1 MSKLSLKC
9 CLEGSQALQVVLNS
23 LLISLETVFHAS
35 DYVLI
40 MYFLAKVKRQKIM
53 LLPSLIFRLKKKK
66 NQKQPLLFCLYNC
79 LEAICYQQIKIK
91 NINFSPVLRH
101 VYGRPSISQALCR
114 VSRIPFKKN
123 SRLLPSMKLMKET
136 SKSVKNNSTWF
147 CKIQVCMEYCGNLKR
162 CVARQGSEEGLLIR

>member
-23 LLISLETVFHAS
+23 LLISLEIVFHAS

-101 VYGRPSISQALCR
+101 VYGRPSIS
-114 VSRIPFKKN
+114 
-123 SRLLPSMKLMKET
+123 
-136 SKSVKNNSTWF
+136 
-147 CKIQVCMEYCGNLKR
+147 
-162 CVARQGSEEGLLIR
+162 